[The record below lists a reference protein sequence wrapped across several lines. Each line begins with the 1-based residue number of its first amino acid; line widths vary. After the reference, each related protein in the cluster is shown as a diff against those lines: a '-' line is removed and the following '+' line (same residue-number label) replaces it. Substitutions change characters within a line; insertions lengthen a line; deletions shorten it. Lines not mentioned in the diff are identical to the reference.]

1 MARRS
6 ATRKG
11 GLSLFKR
18 IWSPFS
24 HMMMA
29 TEESTQGLGSSAGK
43 IVKEGI
49 GAVRKV
55 GDSFARHS
63 NNAVRNLTSRR
74 GGRRG
79 SRKATRKASRR
90 SAASGTCRRGGC

>member
-1 MARRS
+1 MAKRG

-24 HMMMA
+24 HFLMA
-29 TEESTQGLGSSAGK
+29 TEESSQKLGSSAGK
-43 IVKEGI
+43 IVKESL

-55 GDSFARHS
+55 GNSFARHS
-63 NNAVRNLTSRR
+63 NNAVRNLTRRR
-74 GGRRG
+74 G
-79 SRKATRKASRR
+79 RKASRR
-90 SAASGTCRRGGC
+90 TAMGTCRRSGC